1 VTELSRGSVADEIR
15 EEFPGLRLL
24 WGCAEARPAPS
35 PPALRRR
42 LAEMSNRYRGSG
54 VIAMRSRPV
63 ERAFRT
69 FYRQIGLDP
78 DVRRIPSEQAAVVR
92 LRHGGFPSA
101 DLISDARLVALL
113 ETGVPV
119 WALDA
124 GALGGGP
131 LAIGTAGESLAGAA
145 QSPAP
150 PGSLVVTAGDRVV
163 SVLFEEPASEL
174 APRAATR
181 QLVIYAVA
189 VDGVPEIHLE
199 EALWACL
206 DLLGAT

>member
-1 VTELSRGSVADEIR
+1 VTELSRASVSDEIQT
-15 EEFPGLRLL
+15 EFPGLRLL
-24 WGCAEARPAPS
+24 WARAEARPAPS

-54 VIAMRSRPV
+54 VVAMRSRPV

-78 DVRRIPSEQAAVVR
+78 DVRRTPSEQAAVAR
-92 LRHGGFPSA
+92 LLQGGFSSA

-119 WALDA
+119 WVLDA
-124 GALGGGP
+124 GAVGGHP
-131 LAIGTAGESLAGAA
+131 LAIRTADESLAGRAHSPTAA
-145 QSPAP
+145 
-150 PGSLVVTAGDRVV
+150 GSLVVTAGERVV
-163 SVLFEEPASEL
+163 SVLFEEPDSEL

-181 QLVIYAVA
+181 QLVVYAVA

-206 DLLGAT
+206 NLLGAT